1 MINLSVFYGQE
12 QYANKLTAFVAA
24 LARLRYVEFKYQ
36 PLKFNK
42 AMTDDIEERYQ
53 FFDQHPEIADFQED
67 IIRGLSAP
75 EPYILPKYFYDEA
88 GSRLFEEICNTQEYY
103 PTRTEVSI
111 IRENIENIVE
121 TLGKNCLLIE
131 PGSGD
136 SYKVRLLLDALRP
149 ITYFPIDIS
158 KRYLEG
164 EAQKL
169 AAEFTW
175 LNVHAV
181 CADFTGKLEL
191 PYQVESTNK
200 VAFFPGS
207 TIGNFLPDQAIMVLD
222 EIRMMVGNGGGLLIG
237 VDLQKEAS
245 ILNAAYN
252 DKKGFTEQFNKNLLV
267 RINREL
273 GADFEIEQY
282 QHSAFFN
289 EEQHRIEMHLV
300 SLKDQRVKIDEH
312 EFHFA
317 KDQSI
322 VTEYSHKYTIERF
335 QQMAGKAGFKC
346 IKSWQDKDKLF
357 SVFYLSVADT
367 ANKT

>member
-1 MINLSVFYGQE
+1 M
-12 QYANKLTAFVAA
+12 TAPSS
-24 LARLRYVEFKYQ
+24 K
-36 PLKFNK
+36 
-42 AMTDDIEERYQ
+42 RYQ
-53 FFDQHPEIADFQED
+53 FFDQHPEIADFRED
-67 IIRGLSAP
+67 IVRGLSAP

-88 GSRLFEEICNTQEYY
+88 GSRLFEEICNTEEYY

-111 IRENIENIVE
+111 IRDNIDSIVE
-121 TLGKNCLLIE
+121 TLGKDCLLIE

-149 ITYFPIDIS
+149 IAYLPIDIS
-158 KRYLEG
+158 RRYLQD

-191 PYQVESTNK
+191 PYHVESSNK

-207 TIGNFLPDQAIMVLD
+207 TIGNFLPEQAVIVLD

-237 VDLQKEAS
+237 VDLQKDTD

-252 DKKGFTEQFNKNLLV
+252 DKKGFTEQFNKNLLL

-273 GADFEIEQY
+273 GADFDVEQFE
-282 QHSAFFN
+282 HRAFFN
-289 EEQHRIEMHLV
+289 EEKHRIEMHLV
-300 SLKDQRVKIDEH
+300 SLREQQVTIDDH
-312 EFHFA
+312 VFHFA
-317 KDQSI
+317 KGQSI
-322 VTEYSHKYTIERF
+322 VTEYSHKYTVEHF
-335 QQMAGKAGFKC
+335 QKLAGKAGLRCVKT
-346 IKSWQDKDKLF
+346 WLDEDQLF
-357 SVFYLSVADT
+357 CVFYLSVIDYADNDK
-367 ANKT
+367 A